1 MYTVNN
7 KDWSGSSVS
16 EISLV
21 SGVANTVNLANAG
34 TGCGTSALR
43 DDKLVYQISMET
55 TLNEFDMSV
64 MNTTGP
70 VVGHQVNYYELAQ
83 EPVSGNFYCSETDF
97 FSYGT
102 VHIFDGTNTEIS
114 QFAVSTSPGTVVFD
128 VRPSVGLTEINE
140 GLSVYPN
147 PANDMVTVNQEG
159 EKLVY
164 ALDGTL
170 LASSKEQ
177 TLNISSLAP
186 GMYVIAVNG
195 QKTTIVKQ

>member
-1 MYTVNN
+1 
-7 KDWSGSSVS
+7 
-16 EISLV
+16 
-21 SGVANTVNLANAG
+21 
-34 TGCGTSALR
+34 
-43 DDKLVYQISMET
+43 MET

>member
-1 MYTVNN
+1 
-7 KDWSGSSVS
+7 
-16 EISLV
+16 
-21 SGVANTVNLANAG
+21 
-34 TGCGTSALR
+34 
-43 DDKLVYQISMET
+43 MET

-147 PANDMVTVNQEG
+147 PTNNNFVAQFNSPLKGKMEVIVLDELGRVVNYQTINKSNDIIQINVDLSTMNKG
-159 EKLVY
+159 VY
-164 ALDGTL
+164 FLKIQSDQAQYIKRVL
-170 LASSKEQ
+170 KF
-177 TLNISSLAP
+177 
-186 GMYVIAVNG
+186 
-195 QKTTIVKQ
+195 